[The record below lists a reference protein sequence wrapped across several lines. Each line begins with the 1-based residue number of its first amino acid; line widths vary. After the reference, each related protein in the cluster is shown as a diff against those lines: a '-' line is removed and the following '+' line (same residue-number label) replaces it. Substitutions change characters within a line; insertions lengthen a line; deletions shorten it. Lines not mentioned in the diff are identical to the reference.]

1 MRPPGCAP
9 NAIWADANPRESLQA
24 RAATTQ
30 LPRPVREG
38 RKQGP
43 RNAKQIAQDSLPP
56 APDVI
61 DDLPDVVPVGSQE
74 LDVIETYLRAVLNGL
89 LGARE

>member
-9 NAIWADANPRESLQA
+9 NGIWADADRRESLRA
-24 RAATTQ
+24 RGVITQ
-30 LPRPVREG
+30 LPRPVRQG
-38 RKQGP
+38 RKEGP
-43 RNAKQIAQDSLPP
+43 RNAGHITKDGAPP
-56 APDVI
+56 VPHVI
-61 DDLPDVVPVGSQE
+61 DDLPDVMPVGPQE

>member
-9 NAIWADANPRESLQA
+9 NGIWADADPRESLRA
-24 RAATTQ
+24 RGATTQ
-30 LPRPVREG
+30 PPRPVRQG
-38 RKQGP
+38 RKEGP
-43 RNAKQIAQDSLPP
+43 RNAITKDS
-56 APDVI
+56 APLVPHVI
-61 DDLPDVVPVGSQE
+61 DDLPDVMPVGPQE

>member
-9 NAIWADANPRESLQA
+9 NAIWADADPRESLHA

-30 LPRPVREG
+30 PPRPLRQGQKE
-38 RKQGP
+38 GP
-43 RNAKQIAQDSLPP
+43 RKAKQITQDSPP
-56 APDVI
+56 LAPHVI

-74 LDVIETYLRAVLNGL
+74 LDVIETYLRAALDGL